1 MEIIDYLSDESA
13 KYVQDSFWLTRVD
26 FDEYGNIAN
35 EYEKIR
41 LTGENG
47 LTFNAEN
54 NSFTLELGTLDQNS
68 YLLEYETTLPNNIIN
83 NKITLNAVD
92 IQRVQLRNQSQYV
105 DYSNSLGNIRGNS
118 PEAETPPENQPEEE
132 VGKIKIIKV
141 EQGKPDIK
149 IAGAVFRITKSDD
162 PSMEP
167 IELTTGQN
175 GEITS
180 DDLVPGEYQIKEI
193 DVPAGYLLNSQTITV
208 TVTAG
213 NTYECTISD
222 RKVPPIPSTGLSGD
236 AKSMTSDSVIPEE
249 YTDTEM
255 ELEIPMLD
263 ITIPI
268 VKVPLK

>member
-1 MEIIDYLSDESA
+1 M
-13 KYVQDSFWLTRVD
+13 
-26 FDEYGNIAN
+26 
-35 EYEKIR
+35 
-41 LTGENG
+41 
-47 LTFNAEN
+47 
-54 NSFTLELGTLDQNS
+54 
-68 YLLEYETTLPNNIIN
+68 
-83 NKITLNAVD
+83 
-92 IQRVQLRNQSQYV
+92 
-105 DYSNSLGNIRGNS
+105 GNIRGNS
-118 PEAETPPENQPEEE
+118 PEAGTPPENQPEEE

-162 PSMEP
+162 TSVGP
-167 IELTTGQN
+167 IILTTDLN
-175 GEITS
+175 GEAIS
-180 DDLVPGEYQIKEI
+180 PDLVPGDYQIKEI
-193 DVPAGYLLNSQTITV
+193 HVPAGYLLNSQTITV

-222 RKVPPIPSTGLSGD
+222 RKVPPIPSTGFSGA
-236 AKSMTSDSVIPEE
+236 AKSMTSDSGIPEE